1 MEALRHPGHLLLDI
15 PHHGLGHDPQVVGA
29 VEALLGAVGED
40 DLGLL
45 LGAVQQDDPHLA
57 LGDSRHVVI
66 VGLRYNKLL
75 LDDEPVASLRTFFPD
90 LKCTKFFSLKFSSLY
105 FYLLYKVLVASD
117 VACDYSELAPI
128 ISEG

>member
-1 MEALRHPGHLLLDI
+1 MKAICHPSHFLLDV

-57 LGDSRHVVI
+57 LGDLGHVVI
-66 VGLRYNKLL
+66 VCLGHNKLL
-75 LDDEPVASLRTFFPD
+75 LDDEPVASRGTFFPD
-90 LKCTKFFSLKFSSLY
+90 LKNICISTFISFFFIVTFCTKSWWP
-105 FYLLYKVLVASD
+105 VM
-117 VACDYSELAPI
+117 
-128 ISEG
+128 